1 MHTKQQ
7 KSMNSYL
14 KSKIASIDARLDQL
28 VTEQKG
34 FPHASLYAAARYALF
49 TGGKRVRPIL
59 ALAACQAVGGSE
71 EKALTPA
78 CALEMIHAYSLIHDD
93 LPCMDN
99 DDFRRGKPTVH
110 KVFPE
115 PLALLAGDFLLTKA
129 FEVVAESPGLESAIK
144 VALVQILARQSGGDG
159 MIGGQVIDIDPKQ
172 QTLDLEQ
179 LQQMH
184 LLKTGA
190 LIQASIEFG
199 ARIGGA
205 SPDLIEHLNVFGQK
219 IGLAFQVIDDVID
232 VVSPEAKHGKS
243 SDAENH
249 KTTYVS
255 LLGVEGAKQCAEQ
268 LMEEAVAIV
277 RGLPI
282 DSDELIH
289 LTEYLARRTI

>member
-7 KSMNSYL
+7 KSMNSSL
-14 KSKIASIDARLDQL
+14 KSKIALVEARLDQL
-28 VTEQKG
+28 VPEQTSL
-34 FPHASLYAAARYALF
+34 PHAPLYAAARYALF
-49 TGGKRVRPIL
+49 TGGKRLRPIL

-78 CALEMIHAYSLIHDD
+78 CALEMVHAYSLIHDD

-115 PLALLAGDFLLTKA
+115 ALALLAGDYLLTKA
-129 FEVVAESPGLESAIK
+129 FEVVAESPGLDPALK
-144 VALVQILARQSGGDG
+144 VALIQILARQSGGDG

-172 QTLDLEQ
+172 QNLDLVE
-179 LQQMH
+179 LQEMH
-184 LLKTGA
+184 LMKTGA
-190 LIQASIEFG
+190 LIQGAIEFG

-205 SPDLIEHLNVFGQK
+205 EQKLTEQLALFGQK

-243 SDAENH
+243 SDVENH

-255 LLGVEGAKQCAEQ
+255 LLGVDGAKHAADR
-268 LMEEAVAIV
+268 LINEAVEIV
-277 RGLPI
+277 KGLPI
-282 DSDELIH
+282 DSDELVE
-289 LTEYLARRTI
+289 LSELLAKRTI